1 MAKREE
7 EIKKKEALDEL
18 ETSQVPALTKS
29 NVEFTLQNMKKKKL
43 RKKIRKSKS
52 AIGPSRSQFSR
63 SYVFDGKRE
72 KDKASVKVSEPAR
85 DWLLIASESITTI
98 AYCRTVGEIIILK
111 RRKRKRMSI
120 DYYSSKFRFLKNL
133 FQFFLS
139 SLTRQQQQT
148 PQNNAKRQAKSKRCQ
163 LRLLQFIPSTAL
175 T

>member
-85 DWLLIASESITTI
+85 D
-98 AYCRTVGEIIILK
+98 
-111 RRKRKRMSI
+111 
-120 DYYSSKFRFLKNL
+120 
-133 FQFFLS
+133 
-139 SLTRQQQQT
+139 
-148 PQNNAKRQAKSKRCQ
+148 
-163 LRLLQFIPSTAL
+163 
-175 T
+175 